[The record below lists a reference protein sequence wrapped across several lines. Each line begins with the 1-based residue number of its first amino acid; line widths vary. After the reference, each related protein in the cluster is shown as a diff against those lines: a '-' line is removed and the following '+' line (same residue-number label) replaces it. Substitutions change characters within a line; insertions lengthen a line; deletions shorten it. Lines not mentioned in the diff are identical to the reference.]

1 MDKEISL
8 LNNFGITNNEAKVY
22 ITLLQMDASTGY
34 KISKSS
40 GIPRSKIYNLLSSLE
55 EKGLIL
61 KSADETPLYKSLSV
75 NELIS
80 KLKNDSKEH
89 IDDIKDALADLGTV
103 TQPESI
109 WLIDSYEQ
117 VFEKVLYQI
126 ENAQESLYI
135 QIYSEDLSPELINA
149 LATAEKRLHKFVV
162 ILFSNHHH
170 YSLPFKRYYKH
181 FFEADKTLDYGGKW
195 VNIISDGN
203 EVTYGKLPE
212 KASNTGVV
220 TTRNSSMVFLAQ
232 EYVLH
237 DAYNLRTLSLLDADA
252 EKVFGK
258 DLEGVRNIY
267 FDKK

>member
-1 MDKEISL
+1 MDQEISL

-40 GIPRSKIYNLLSSLE
+40 GIPRSKIYNILASLE
-55 EKGLIL
+55 DKGLIL
-61 KSADETPLYKSLSV
+61 KSADETPLYKSLPV

-89 IDDIKDALADLGTV
+89 IDDIQDALADLGTV
-103 TQPESI
+103 TKQESI
-109 WLIDSYEQ
+109 WMINSYDQ
-117 VFEKVLYQI
+117 VFEKILYQI
-126 ENAQESLYI
+126 QNAKESLYI
-135 QIYSEDLSPELINA
+135 QIYSEDLDPEIVAA
-149 LATAEKRLHKFVV
+149 LTDAEKRLHKFVV
-162 ILFSNHHH
+162 ILFSNHQR

-181 FFEADKTLDYGGKW
+181 FFEADKILDYGGKW
-195 VNIISDGN
+195 INVVSDGI

-212 KASNTGVV
+212 NSSNTGVV
-220 TTRNSSMVFLAQ
+220 NTMNSSMVFLAQ

-237 DAYNLRTLSLLDADA
+237 DAYNLRTLSVLDADA

>member
-1 MDKEISL
+1 MDQEISL
-8 LNNFGITNNEAKVY
+8 LNHFGITNNEAKVY

-34 KISKSS
+34 KISKAS
-40 GIPRSKIYNLLSSLE
+40 GIPRSKIYTLLSSLE

-61 KSADETPLYKSLSV
+61 KSADETPLYKSLPV

-89 IDDIKDALADLGTV
+89 IEDIKDALMNLGTV
-103 TQPESI
+103 TQRESI

-126 ENAQESLYI
+126 NTAEKSLFI
-135 QIYSEDLSPELINA
+135 QIYSEDLDPEIIKA
-149 LATAEKRLHKFVV
+149 LAEAEKRLHKFVV
-162 ILFSNHHH
+162 ILFSNHQQ

-181 FFEADKTLDYGGKW
+181 FFESDKTLDYGGKW
-195 VNIISDGN
+195 INIVSDGD

-212 KASNTGVV
+212 DSSNTGVV
-220 TTRNSSMVFLAQ
+220 TTKNSSMVFLAQ

-237 DAYNLRTLSLLDADA
+237 DAYNLRTLSILDDEA
-252 EKVFGK
+252 KKKFGE

-267 FDKK
+267 FDEK